1 MSDLDNL
8 LAEALNSEL
17 EAKKFYENAAG
28 KAQSQAGKKLFTELA
43 EFEQNHYDRVS
54 SIIQSRRNNEAIKKT
69 GHIQDLIKINA
80 EIDGEIESN
89 KDEIAVVFDK
99 AIKAEKK
106 AQERYRNIAKMFDDE
121 EGKQI
126 FMTLSNE
133 EFNHQRILE
142 DEFYVLSNK
151 GLIIWE

>member
-1 MSDLDNL
+1 MSDLDTL

-17 EAKKFYENAAG
+17 EAQKFYENAAE

-43 EFEQNHYDRVS
+43 EFEQNHYQRVH
-54 SIIQSRRNNEAIKKT
+54 SIIKSRTNNEGIKKT
-69 GHIQDLIKINA
+69 DNIQDLVKINA
-80 EIDGEIESN
+80 EIDGEIEPN
-89 KDEIAVVFDK
+89 KDEIAVVFDL

-126 FMTLSNE
+126 FLTLSNE

-151 GLIIWE
+151 GIIIWE